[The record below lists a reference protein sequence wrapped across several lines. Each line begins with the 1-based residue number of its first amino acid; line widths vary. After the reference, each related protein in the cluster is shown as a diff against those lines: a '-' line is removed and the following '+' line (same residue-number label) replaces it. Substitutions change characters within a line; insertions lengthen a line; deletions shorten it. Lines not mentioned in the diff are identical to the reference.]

1 MMADHSAMS
10 ALLRHSPVEVAFGS
24 GCLAELGRHARTHG
38 ARRILVVTD
47 PGVEAAGHVARGLES
62 LASEKLEVVLFN
74 GVVQNPSTKEVAA
87 GVEVARAAAIDFI
100 VAIGGGSSMDCAK
113 GINLL
118 LTNGGDISDYW
129 GVDRAASKMLPMIA
143 VPTTAGTGSEAQ
155 SFALIC
161 DAETRRKM
169 ACGVRALPAEGG
181 LRPRVAILD
190 PDLTASQPS
199 EVAKAVGIDAVAHA
213 VETAGCNTR
222 NEVSRAFSKQA
233 WALLE
238 PAFVPSLADPPDA
251 AVRANMLLGAHLAG
265 AAIENAMLGA
275 AHACANPLT
284 ARYGTVHGVAVGVML
299 PHVIRFNVQDQ
310 GNPYGDLVEDAE
322 ALVSIIEEMLRSAE
336 LPSRLSEIGVPR
348 EDLPELAALAGE
360 EWTGKFN
367 PGALNEPA
375 LLELYESAYE

>member
-1 MMADHSAMS
+1 
-10 ALLRHSPVEVAFGS
+10 
-24 GCLAELGRHARTHG
+24 
-38 ARRILVVTD
+38 
-47 PGVEAAGHVARGLES
+47 
-62 LASEKLEVVLFN
+62 
-74 GVVQNPSTKEVAA
+74 
-87 GVEVARAAAIDFI
+87 VEVARAAKIDFI

-118 LTNGGDISDYW
+118 LTNGGEIRDYW
-129 GVDRAASKMLPMIA
+129 GVDHATKKMLPMIA

-161 DAETRRKM
+161 DAESRRKM

-222 NEVSRAFSKQA
+222 NDVSRAFSRHA
-233 WALLE
+233 WELLA
-238 PAFVPSLADPPDA
+238 PAFVPSLEDGADA
-251 AVRANMLLGAHLAG
+251 SVRAKMLLGAHLAG

-284 ARYGTVHGVAVGVML
+284 ANYGVVHGVAVGAML
-299 PHVIRFNVQDQ
+299 PHVIRFNAQDHA
-310 GNPYGDLVEDAE
+310 NPYADLVAE
-322 ALVSIIEEMLRSAE
+322 SEVLVSIIEEMLRSAG
-336 LPSRLSEIGVPR
+336 LPNRLSAIGVPR
-348 EDLPELAALAGE
+348 DDLPELAALAAE
-360 EWTGKFN
+360 EWTSKFN
-367 PGALNEPA
+367 PRLLNEPA

>member
-1 MMADHSAMS
+1 MMPDDDAMS
-10 ALLRHSPVEVAFGS
+10 ALLRHSPVDVVFGS
-24 GCLAELGRHARTHG
+24 GRLAELGRHAKAHG
-38 ARRILVVTD
+38 ARRVLVVTD

-62 LASEKLEVVLFN
+62 LASEKLEAILFN
-74 GVVQNPSTKEVAA
+74 GVVQNPTTNEVAA
-87 GVEVARAAAIDFI
+87 GREVARAARIDFI

-118 LTNGGDISDYW
+118 LTNGGEIRDYW
-129 GVDRAASKMLPMIA
+129 GVDRAVTKMLPMIA

-213 VETAGCNTR
+213 VETAGCNAR
-222 NEVSRAFSKQA
+222 NDISRAFSRHA
-233 WALLE
+233 WELLA
-238 PAFVPSLADPPDA
+238 PAFA
-251 AVRANMLLGAHLAG
+251 ASIGNQSDSSVRANMLLGAHLAG
-265 AAIENAMLGA
+265 VAIENAMLGA

-284 ARYGTVHGVAVGVML
+284 ANYGVVHGVAVGVML
-299 PHVIRFNVQDQ
+299 PHVIRFNAQDH
-310 GNPYGDLVEDAE
+310 GNPYADLVGEAE
-322 ALVSIIEEMLRSAE
+322 ALVSIVEEMLRLAG
-336 LPSRLSEIGVPR
+336 LPNRLSQIGVPR
-348 EDLPELAALAGE
+348 DDLPELAALAGE
-360 EWTGKFN
+360 EWTCKFN
-367 PGALNEPA
+367 PRPLNVPA
-375 LLELYESAYE
+375 LLELYERAYE

>member
-10 ALLRHSPVEVAFGS
+10 ALLRHSPVEVVLGAGR
-24 GCLAELGRHARTHG
+24 LAELGRHAKAHG

-62 LASEKLEVVLFN
+62 LASEKLEAILFN
-74 GVVQNPSTKEVAA
+74 GVVQNPTTKEVAA
-87 GVEVARAAAIDFI
+87 GMAVARAATIDFI

-118 LTNGGDISDYW
+118 LTNDGEIADYW
-129 GVDRAASKMLPMIA
+129 GVDHPTKKMLPMIA

-190 PDLTASQPS
+190 PDLTASQPI
-199 EVAKAVGIDAVAHA
+199 EVTKAVGIDAVAHA

-222 NEVSRAFSKQA
+222 NDVSRAFSRHA
-233 WALLE
+233 WELLA
-238 PAFVPSLADPPDA
+238 PAFVPSLEDSADA
-251 AVRANMLLGAHLAG
+251 SVRAKMLLGAHLAG

-284 ARYGTVHGVAVGVML
+284 ANYGVVHGVAVGVML
-299 PHVIRFNVQDQ
+299 PLVIRFNAQDH
-310 GNPYGDLVEDAE
+310 GNPYADLVGEAE
-322 ALVSIIEEMLRSAE
+322 ALVSMIEEMLRLAG
-336 LPSRLSEIGVPR
+336 LPNNLSQIGVPR
-348 EDLPELAALAGE
+348 DDLPELAKLAGE
-360 EWTGKFN
+360 EWTSKFN
-367 PGALNEPA
+367 PRPLNEPA

>member
-1 MMADHSAMS
+1 MMADHGAMS

-24 GCLAELGRHARTHG
+24 GRLAELGRHAGAHG

-62 LASEKLEVVLFN
+62 LASEKLEAILFN
-74 GVVQNPSTKEVAA
+74 GVVQNPTTKEVAA
-87 GVEVARAAAIDFI
+87 GVKVARAAKIDFI

-118 LTNGGDISDYW
+118 LTNGGEIRDYW
-129 GVDRAASKMLPMIA
+129 GVDHATTKMLPMIA

-169 ACGVRALPAEGG
+169 ACGVRALPSEGG

-222 NEVSRAFSKQA
+222 NDVSRAFSRHA
-233 WALLE
+233 WELLE
-238 PAFVPSLADPPDA
+238 PAFAVSIEDQADSS
-251 AVRANMLLGAHLAG
+251 VRANMLLGAHLAG

-284 ARYGTVHGVAVGVML
+284 ANYGVVHGVAVGVML
-299 PHVIRFNVQDQ
+299 PHVIRFNAQDHA
-310 GNPYGDLVEDAE
+310 NPYADLVAEAE
-322 ALVSIIEEMLRSAE
+322 ALVSIIEEMLRLAG
-336 LPSRLSEIGVPR
+336 LPNRLSQIGVPR
-348 EDLPELAALAGE
+348 DNLPELAKLAGE
-360 EWTGKFN
+360 EWTSKFN
-367 PGALNEPA
+367 PRPLNEPA